1 MRVVKLNSTARIVRT
16 DKQTEAQKVAVQILE
31 EISPAAVQ
39 SAQVAADAV
48 VVKPVAIAHV
58 EDEKED
64 ASIAKPSEAGPKEEP
79 KTEPAK
85 TESAKV
91 QEPKQEEPKTEEI
104 DGIKVMRF
112 KRKRKAK
119 DA

>member
-1 MRVVKLNSTARIVRT
+1 MRVVKLNSPARIVRT

-39 SAQVAADAV
+39 SAPVAADAV
-48 VVKPVAIAHV
+48 VVKPMAIAPV

-64 ASIAKPSEAGPKEEP
+64 ASLAKPSEAGPKEEP

-85 TESAKV
+85 TEPAK
-91 QEPKQEEPKTEEI
+91 ETKQEEPKTEEI

>member
-1 MRVVKLNSTARIVRT
+1 MVKLNSPARIVRT

-39 SAQVAADAV
+39 SAPVAADAV
-48 VVKPVAIAHV
+48 VVKPV

-64 ASIAKPSEAGPKEEP
+64 ASLAKPSEAGPKEEP

-85 TESAKV
+85 TEPAK
-91 QEPKQEEPKTEEI
+91 ETKQEEPKTEEI